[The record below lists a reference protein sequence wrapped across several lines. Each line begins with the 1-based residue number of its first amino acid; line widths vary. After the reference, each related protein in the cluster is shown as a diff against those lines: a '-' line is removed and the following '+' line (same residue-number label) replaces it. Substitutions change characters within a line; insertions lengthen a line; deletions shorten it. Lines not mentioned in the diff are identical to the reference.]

1 MSSSGGIIVGL
12 DPSSSVIGYA
22 AMDRRRTLIDV
33 GLVTP
38 GKSSDGSWDRIMQ
51 MCRCDLVRLLDS
63 LHPTVILVEWTKG
76 KVNERRHSGLGA
88 GLAVYGCGV
97 GAAAMAAV
105 AWSADH
111 VCAECFEWRGCEVLP
126 ILENDWTRGQ
136 RKKDRQLAIASAYP
150 QYAGH
155 LADDAGGDMSDAIGL
170 CDWWITEQMA
180 AKSLF

>member
-12 DPSSSVIGYA
+12 DPSSTIIGYA
-22 AMDRRRTLIDV
+22 AMRRSRTLIDV
-33 GLVTP
+33 GVITP
-38 GKSSDGSWDRIMQ
+38 AKGSDGSWERIMQ
-51 MCRCDLVRLLDS
+51 MCRCDLLRLLDS
-63 LHPTVILVEWTKG
+63 LMPAVILVEWTKG
-76 KVNERRHSGLGA
+76 KVNERRHGGLGA

-105 AWSADH
+105 IWAADH
-111 VCAECFEWRGCEVLP
+111 GDCEVLP

-136 RKKDRQLAIASAYP
+136 RKRDRQLAIASAYP

-155 LADDAGGDMSDAIGL
+155 LAEDVGGDMSDAIGL